1 MRPADALGRYA
12 VDRWLKHADELLHPA
27 APTVT
32 FAIGPRNLLLQQPP
46 EVREA
51 NIAAIPDPVQRATRR
66 SVLEHGVKAPEF
78 AGALR
83 VFLDTLDGMEAELV
97 DRAWIS
103 GERFGL
109 ADATLLP
116 YVLRL
121 EHLAM
126 DPLLDPAARPHV
138 ADWLARVKALPSY
151 AAKQRQ
157 GGLAR
162 RRAAHA
168 TRRLTASSIG
178 FLARVPAVPSLIEVQ
193 LDVLLARD
201 AHGRLTTTRDPER
214 RPAPRL
220 FLGRSRD
227 GNVWSVRA
235 DVDRATKAELD
246 LLCSA
251 EPTLAAPSAVREP
264 ACRERAHALL
274 APVEGEWRGPA
285 YVLPDGL
292 LHDGRAREVT
302 AESSGEW
309 LEPAAVCHSP
319 RGHTAHAA
327 EAGVVTLEPFR
338 GRGLATAA
346 VACWARAVQRSGRLA
361 LYSTSWDNAASQG
374 VARRLRAQL
383 YAEDW
388 HLT

>member
-1 MRPADALGRYA
+1 
-12 VDRWLKHADELLHPA
+12 
-27 APTVT
+27 
-32 FAIGPRNLLLQQPP
+32 
-46 EVREA
+46 
-51 NIAAIPDPVQRATRR
+51 
-66 SVLEHGVKAPEF
+66 
-78 AGALR
+78 
-83 VFLDTLDGMEAELV
+83 
-97 DRAWIS
+97 
-103 GERFGL
+103 
-109 ADATLLP
+109 
-116 YVLRL
+116 
-121 EHLAM
+121 
-126 DPLLDPAARPHV
+126 
-138 ADWLARVKALPSY
+138 
-151 AAKQRQ
+151 
-157 GGLAR
+157 
-162 RRAAHA
+162 
-168 TRRLTASSIG
+168 
-178 FLARVPAVPSLIEVQ
+178 LARVPAVPSLIEVQ

-309 LEPAAVCHSP
+309 LVAFPWLAERLLAFAPVVIAFDAGEPAAVCHSP